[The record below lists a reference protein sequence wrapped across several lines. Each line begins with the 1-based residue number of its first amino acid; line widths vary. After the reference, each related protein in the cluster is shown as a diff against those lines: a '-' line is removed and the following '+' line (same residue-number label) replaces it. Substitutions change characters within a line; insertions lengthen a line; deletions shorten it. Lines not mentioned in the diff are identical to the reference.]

1 MDYVTLRFLH
11 RTTLIHFADASHQ
24 FTPPTAIPHDQSV
37 HGQLVHRGRAWAD
50 HITEPWKILVYVGA
64 YIIFSVG
71 FDLTIFALLGDA
83 VLAIGT
89 FIDLYTLSVSI
100 EYR

>member
-1 MDYVTLRFLH
+1 MISSQHHTSTSHLH
-11 RTTLIHFADASHQ
+11 ITSIQL
-24 FTPPTAIPHDQSV
+24 TPPTAIPHDQSV

-89 FIDLYTLSVSI
+89 FIDSYTLSVSI